1 MALTRKFLSALGIE
15 AEKIDEI
22 ISAHAE
28 TVEGLKEERDSFKAD
43 AEALKEAKK
52 KVSDLEKEVEGL
64 KESTKDSYKV
74 KYEALKEEFGD
85 YKKSIETE
93 KTRVSKEKAFREILK
108 EIGVS
113 EKRIESVL
121 KVSDIDGL
129 KLDGEGKIEGV
140 DDLKKSLVSEWE
152 DFIVK
157 TESKGADTA
166 NPPKN
171 NGGGSAKTKDEI
183 MDIKDTKQRQDAL
196 LEYMNNGGK

>member
-171 NGGGSAKTKDEI
+171 NGGGAKSKDEI
-183 MDIKDTKQRQDAL
+183 MKIKDTKQRQDAL
-196 LEYMNNGGK
+196 LEYLNNGGK

>member
-1 MALTRKFLSALGIE
+1 MALTRKFLSALGID
-15 AEKIDEI
+15 ADKIDEI

-28 TVEGLKEERDSFKAD
+28 TVDGLKEERDSFKGD

-52 KVSDLEKEVEGL
+52 RISELEKEVEGL

-93 KTRVSKEKAFREILK
+93 KAHSSKLQAFKDLLK

-113 EKRIESVL
+113 EKRIDSVA
-121 KVSDIDGL
+121 KISDIDGL
-129 KLDGEGKIEGV
+129 KLDAEGKIEGV
-140 DDLKKSLVSEWE
+140 DDLKKSLSTEWE

-157 TESKGADTA
+157 TESKGAETA

-171 NGGGSAKTKDEI
+171 NGGGAKSKDEI
-183 MDIKDTKQRQDAL
+183 MKIKDTKQRQDAL
-196 LEYMNNGGK
+196 LEYLNNGGK